1 MKDSAFNQ
9 QVLAYV
15 DGGTFS
21 GIACA
26 FLECCSE
33 NRKFLSFQIRAQLVI
48 NESEE
53 HLLPV
58 VIHLNDR
65 VPVVGHFGQSLQLGE
80 VDQCE
85 DILLEAA
92 SAPSDTAVQ
101 EFVADSR
108 IRGNALLHLPDI
120 GVVLLAHD
128 CDAVNR

>member
-65 VPVVGHFGQSLQLGE
+65 VPVVGDLGQSLQFSE
-80 VDQCE
+80 IDQCE

-92 SAPSDTAVQ
+92 STPANTAVQ

-108 IRGNALLHLPDI
+108 IRGNALLHLSDI

-128 CDAVNR
+128 CDAVDR

>member
-65 VPVVGHFGQSLQLGE
+65 VPVVGDLGQSLQLGE
-80 VDQCE
+80 IDQCE

-92 SAPSDTAVQ
+92 STPANTAVQ

-108 IRGNALLHLPDI
+108 IRGNALLHLSDI

-128 CDAVNR
+128 CDAVDR